1 MEGLIEEGK
10 EVLEMDAEPETRD
23 AALIAAA
30 RKIEHYEIAGYG
42 TMSTWAA
49 TLGLADV
56 KEILGETLAEEK
68 AADGLLTEIAG
79 SIVNERAAT

>member
-1 MEGLIEEGK
+1 
-10 EVLEMDAEPETRD
+10 
-23 AALIAAA
+23 
-30 RKIEHYEIAGYG
+30 
-42 TMSTWAA
+42 MSTWAA